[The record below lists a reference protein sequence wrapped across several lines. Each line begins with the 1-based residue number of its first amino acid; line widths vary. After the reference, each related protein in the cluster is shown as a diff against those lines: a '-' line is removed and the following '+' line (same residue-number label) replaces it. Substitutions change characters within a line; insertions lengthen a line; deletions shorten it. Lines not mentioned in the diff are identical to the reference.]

1 MERRPSLSVATSTG
15 KSVGITATGSAYG
28 SNDTRSSSG
37 RSTLTGNETEGI
49 ANKVPLVPLD
59 VDIDDR
65 LLRYQTRLRTV
76 YIPQYP
82 PFKTSIAAVLFLIG
96 MIIQSPFQQQQLI

>member
-1 MERRPSLSVATSTG
+1 MERRPSPSSATSTG
-15 KSVGITATGSAYG
+15 KSVGITAAGSAYG
-28 SNDTRSSSG
+28 SNDMRSSSG
-37 RSTLTGNETEGI
+37 RSTLAGNETEGI
-49 ANKVPLVPLD
+49 ANKVPSD
-59 VDIDDR
+59 IDIDDR

-96 MIIQSPFQQQQLI
+96 MIIQSPFQQQQRI